1 MKKSSS
7 GKPTMNAPD
16 QFTLP
21 EYDRAALITIDVQND
36 TLDGGTFTV
45 PGTSIILP
53 QISRLCRTF
62 RDAGR
67 PIVHV
72 IRIYTPDAVDADRC
86 RRHSLLAGKPILLKG
101 SSGRRPADPLLP
113 GKDVRIDDDLL
124 MSGAIQPIGPREAI
138 VFKPRWGAFYRT
150 PLEAYL
156 RERTISTLVFCGCN
170 YPNCPR
176 TSIYEASERDF
187 RITAAVDAISGMA
200 QSDISG
206 LEKIGVNCATSEAI
220 CRLLEKEHS
229 DSMSGK
235 REVTP

>member
-1 MKKSSS
+1 M
-7 GKPTMNAPD
+7 TTPD

-21 EYDRAALITIDVQND
+21 KYDRAALITIDVQND

-45 PGTSIILP
+45 PGTTTILP

-72 IRIYTPDAVDADRC
+72 IRIYTPDAEDADRC

-101 SSGRRPADPLLP
+101 SSGRRPAEPLLP

-124 MSGAIQPIGPREAI
+124 MSGAIQPIGPQEAI
-138 VFKPRWGAFYRT
+138 VFKPRWGAFYHT
-150 PLEAYL
+150 PLEAFL
-156 RERTISTLVFCGCN
+156 RERTVSTLVFSGCN

-200 QSDISG
+200 PSDISG
-206 LEKIGVNCATSEAI
+206 LEKIGVNCAASEAI
-220 CRLLEKEHS
+220 CRLVEKEHS
-229 DSMSGK
+229 EPKIGK
-235 REVTP
+235 MEVTA